1 MPGETTV
8 TVTTGP
14 LVETITATGRIV
26 PRTSIEITCKA
37 SGTVV
42 DVPVQPSSKVKKGD
56 LLLELDPREETR
68 NRQRARVAVA
78 SAQARLEQARL
89 TLAHEVTSLGVERER
104 ATAALAAAT
113 IAAEDARERATRLG
127 ILLEKRLAAAEE
139 ADGAKREKA
148 GAESSRIAATL
159 ALQDLDARERLLE
172 SRRRDV
178 TLAESAV
185 EEAELSLTDAEQ
197 RLADTRVTAPINGT
211 VTWVNVE
218 AGQIIASAISTVGA
232 GTPVMKVADLAQLQ
246 VKVNVPEGDIG
257 RIAVGQKAS
266 VSTDAYPGRQFSGLV
281 LRIAAQGA
289 RVDGEQV
296 ITYEVLV
303 QLDGTDLPLRPEMS
317 AVIELTTLDLKDALT
332 VPAGAIIRAK
342 GKTTLQ
348 IKKDGKTE
356 DRPVVLGGS
365 DGINQQILSGVAV
378 GDTVVLPAKGTSRW
392 RPELQIGF

>member
-1 MPGETTV
+1 MV
-8 TVTTGP
+8 
-14 LVETITATGRIV
+14 TGRIV
-26 PRTSIEITCKA
+26 PRTTIEITCKA

-42 DVPVQPSSKVKKGD
+42 AVPVQPSTKVKKGD

-89 TLAHEVTSLGVERER
+89 TLAYEVTSLGVEQQR

-113 IAAEDARERATRLG
+113 IVAEDARERAARLG

-148 GAESSRIAATL
+148 GAESSLIAATL

-172 SRRRDV
+172 SWRRDV

-197 RLADTRVTAPINGT
+197 RLADTRVTAPIDGT

-232 GTPVMKVADLAQLQ
+232 GTAVMNVVDLAQLQ
-246 VKVNVPEGDIG
+246 VMVNVPEADIG

-266 VSTDAYPGRQFSGLV
+266 VGTDAYPGRRFLGVVQ
-281 LRIAAQGA
+281 RIAAQGGRA
-289 RVDGEQV
+289 EDQQN

-303 QLDGTDLPLRPEMS
+303 QLDGLDLPLRPRMS
-317 AVIELTTLDLKDALT
+317 AVIELTTLDVKDAVT

-342 GKTTLQ
+342 GKTTVQ
-348 IKKDGKTE
+348 VRISGKDE
-356 DRPVVLGGS
+356 ERPVILGGS
-365 DGINQQILSGVAV
+365 DGVNQQILDGVSV
-378 GDTVVLPAKGTSRW
+378 GDLVIIPEKGTSRW
-392 RPELQIGF
+392 RPKLEIGDE